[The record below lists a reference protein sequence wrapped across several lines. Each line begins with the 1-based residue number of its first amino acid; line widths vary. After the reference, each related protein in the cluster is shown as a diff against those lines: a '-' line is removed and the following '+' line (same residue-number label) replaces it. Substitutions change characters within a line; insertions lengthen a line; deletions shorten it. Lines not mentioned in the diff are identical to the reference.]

1 MQLSD
6 RQLQHLEL
14 AFRSGADD
22 ASSAMAKW
30 LGVPSLM
37 TIESVEQQPTTE
49 AMGLLGEE
57 GEVVCFCVMSLHGSL
72 SGNLVLSFDD
82 ASGLSLADLLLNQPS
97 GTSTEWTDVEQS
109 AALESHNIIGCAYL
123 NTLAREIPYDDSEL
137 ELIPGPPSF
146 HRDFAES
153 LMQSAVMSQA
163 AMSETVFVA
172 KARFELREQPLSWTM
187 LLIPDAASMSSLQH
201 LLAGDVSE

>member
-1 MQLSD
+1 MELTPA
-6 RQLQHLEL
+6 QLQHLEV
-14 AFRSGADD
+14 AFRSGAGD
-22 ASSAMAKW
+22 ASAAMVKW

-37 TIESVEQQPTTE
+37 TIESVEQQPTRE
-49 AMGLLGEE
+49 AIGLLGEE

-72 SGNLVLSFDD
+72 AGNLVLSFDD
-82 ASGLSLADLLLNQPS
+82 ASGLSLADLLLNQAT
-97 GTSTEWTDVEQS
+97 GTSTEWTDVEKS

-123 NTLAREIPYDDSEL
+123 NTLARQIPRDGAEL

-172 KARFELREQPLSWTM
+172 KALFELREQPLSWTM

-201 LLAGDVSE
+201 MLLNGISE